1 LIEEK
6 EYEGHLKMHE
16 KPPWIDSP
24 HQVISNGRWHTT
36 WFLMVEEIFPLK
48 DDHVKFSPKWLRS
61 YKLAPKSSKGEK
73 WLQTRS
79 YRSAL
84 KTSKGGTWKDINTHQ
99 DLSFFIKKTCDLLV
113 QVK

>member
-1 LIEEK
+1 
-6 EYEGHLKMHE
+6 MHA

-24 HQVISNGRWHTT
+24 HQAISNGRWHAT
-36 WFLMVEEIFPLK
+36 WFLTVEEICPLK
-48 DDHVKFSPKWLRS
+48 DDHVKFSPKWLQTRS
-61 YKLAPKSSKGEK
+61 YKSAPKSSKGEK

-99 DLSFFIKKTCDLLV
+99 EPLIFHQENL
-113 QVK
+113 